1 MTLMNRLTLSA
12 GTIRIVIAIIVIAFL
27 SPLTGCYSF
36 KDISI
41 PPEVKTV
48 KVSYFENKARY
59 VNPQLSP
66 RLADRLRQKIVN
78 QTRLTQTNNDDAD
91 YVISGYVSDYS
102 ITTTGISAQQAS
114 SNRLNVSFHLIL
126 KDNTTQKTTESDVT
140 RSFDFSANLS
150 LQAAEAQLFEDILK
164 NLTDEIFNKI
174 FSNW

>member
-1 MTLMNRLTLSA
+1 MK
-12 GTIRIVIAIIVIAFL
+12 IAFAGQSL
-27 SPLTGCYSF
+27 YLNLLLAGILFFATGCYSF

-41 PPEVKTV
+41 PSEVKTV
-48 KVSYFENKARY
+48 KVDYFENKARY
-59 VNPQLSP
+59 INPQLSP

-102 ITTTGISAQQAS
+102 ITTSGISAQQAS
-114 SNRLNVSFHLIL
+114 SNRLNVSFHLVL
-126 KDNTTQKTTESDVT
+126 KDNITQKTTESDVT
-140 RSFDFSANLS
+140 RNFDFSANLS

-164 NLTDEIFNKI
+164 NLSDEIFNKI